1 LSGAETTDF
10 VVYDKQVKRL
20 LPKVK
25 IENHD
30 YMPLVDL
37 LQILD
42 LPYSESASLGF
53 ISIGV
58 GKSTIKLTKGH
69 NVAQVNESAVGLTA
83 PVIVA
88 QERWLVSPDFVGR
101 VLNRVLPEKVTV
113 AASGNRF
120 LIGPGIFNR
129 LDVRA
134 LAAEQ
139 SSTVVIQMNVPVEA
153 EVKREDTKITL
164 TFANTPLDPTKE
176 DYQYKDGLV
185 ESIRFEDSPSD
196 QRLVITLTDKGLLA
210 NITHLASQ
218 NTYVLEVVRPSVG
231 PKPEPE
237 QKSLPPAVISPP
249 QESRKLRQITID
261 AGHGGEDKG
270 AFIKENLFEKD
281 ITLAVAKKVRWVI
294 QTRLGVN
301 AVLTRVDDQTL
312 SLDQRAVAANSAQSD
327 LFLSIHVGNRNRS
340 AESISYAYVAKLSL
354 TNDSPFEEGSF
365 QGQATSVQFLPWERA
380 QVKSLKWSIRLAEI
394 LQVEM
399 NQRLNGRNISLN
411 FRNAPLRLLSSL
423 AMPAVLVEIGNASQP
438 EWKEMISDSHFQ
450 DSLAAMILAA
460 LEKYRLSYE
469 RP

>member
-1 LSGAETTDF
+1 MSLARALLHCLIVLQTLSLSWPLLGAETGDF

-25 IENHD
+25 VENHD
-30 YMPLVDL
+30 YLPLIDF

-42 LPYSESASLGF
+42 LPYSESVSSGF

-58 GKSTIKLTKGH
+58 GKSIIKLTKDHG
-69 NVAQVNESAVGLTA
+69 VAQVNESAVGLSA

-88 QERWLVSPDFVGR
+88 QGRWLVSPDFVSR

-153 EVKREDTKITL
+153 EVKREDAKITL

-185 ESIRFEDSPSD
+185 ESIRFEDSPSE
-196 QRLVITLTDKGLLA
+196 QRLVITLADKGLLA

-249 QESRKLRQITID
+249 RRVENYGKSRSMPVMVVKIRVPSSKRTCLRRI
-261 AGHGGEDKG
+261 
-270 AFIKENLFEKD
+270 L
-281 ITLAVAKKVRWVI
+281 RWLSPRKFVG
-294 QTRLGVN
+294 QFRPDW
-301 AVLTRVDDQTL
+301 VLML
-312 SLDQRAVAANSAQSD
+312 C
-327 LFLSIHVGNRNRS
+327 
-340 AESISYAYVAKLSL
+340 
-354 TNDSPFEEGSF
+354 
-365 QGQATSVQFLPWERA
+365 
-380 QVKSLKWSIRLAEI
+380 
-394 LQVEM
+394 
-399 NQRLNGRNISLN
+399 
-411 FRNAPLRLLSSL
+411 
-423 AMPAVLVEIGNASQP
+423 
-438 EWKEMISDSHFQ
+438 
-450 DSLAAMILAA
+450 
-460 LEKYRLSYE
+460 
-469 RP
+469 